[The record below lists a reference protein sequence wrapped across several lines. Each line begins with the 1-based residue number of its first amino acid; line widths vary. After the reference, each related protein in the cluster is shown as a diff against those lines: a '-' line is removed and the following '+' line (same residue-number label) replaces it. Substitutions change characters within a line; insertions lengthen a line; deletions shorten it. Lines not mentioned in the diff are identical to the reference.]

1 MRKSIAKLLTI
12 LSLFSAAVFSAAA
25 QESAK
30 GVGGTVT
37 DESGLP
43 VPGAVVT
50 LLSTKDYAVT
60 DGNGHYALPHAVKG
74 NIVECSCLGMENAK
88 AVVDGPVLDI
98 RMSASK
104 YVLDESSVVSIG
116 YGAVKKKDLTGAV
129 ASVSGEQLSSFATSS
144 VSEALQGRLAGVEV
158 RSVTNE
164 PGSTV
169 SIRVRGTNS
178 INGGNDPLWIIDGFP
193 GMAAMLNTADIESV
207 EVLKDA
213 SATAIYGSRG
223 SNGVIIVTT
232 KKGTEGKTSVD
243 YNGSVGVGFVANKLD
258 LLDAA
263 EYMQYQNI
271 LQKKSVF
278 SQDEIDAAGKGTDW
292 QDLIYKPAVTNDHSV
307 LVKAGTKTTK
317 IAVGGSILDQ
327 QGIIPNSSYTKMSM
341 RTSITHAI
349 SSTLDLTAGL
359 IYTRTHHNK
368 QSGIVSQIL
377 KATPTLP
384 AYQEDG
390 SYTSLR
396 DYYTFS
402 PSGLK
407 NPMALVNEKEYKWV
421 SNRTMANAALT
432 WKPFKGFSIRGAF
445 NANLS
450 NSRQDDYVST
460 KMPDSLGEISIS
472 TGEAHDITGEVTANY
487 STKINGHSISAMIG
501 STYEESVSRSTAMS
515 GSDLTSDVAK
525 TYGIASA
532 GKFGTPS
539 AGYAKWV
546 MLSFLGRVNY
556 SYKDRYLATVN
567 FRADGSSRYSKGH
580 KWGAFPSMAL
590 AWRISEEEFMKNV
603 SIINNFKLRAGWGMT
618 GNTAISP
625 YATLD
630 LLTPEKTVFNKE
642 LYTIYHPSSAYRF
655 GLVWETTEQWNVGVD
670 YGMWRDRLRLTADF
684 YNKNTYNLLNTVEL
698 PGSSGYTNGTKN
710 IGTMLNYGFE
720 MQLDGR
726 AVETKDFKWDIGCN
740 ISLNRNRVVELPD
753 HEDVYGT
760 KRSITI
766 INDYVNILREGQ
778 PIGVFYGYVEDGYD
792 DKGRIKYVDTD
803 LSGKIDEKDKQIIG
817 DPNPKM
823 TYGLSTTLKWKWFTL
838 SAYFQ
843 GSVGN
848 DIYSLS
854 MASLCYN
861 YAGSKGINTM
871 KAVLN
876 DHWSEDN
883 PNAQFPALTPAATAS
898 LKMSDRFVY
907 DGSYF
912 RMKNLELSYD
922 IPMEKVK
929 WINRL
934 NIYVSGQNLFTITKY
949 PFYDPDVNTYGG
961 SSSVSQGIDN
971 FSYPS
976 TRSYTFGVRVNF

>member
-1 MRKSIAKLLTI
+1 MRK
-12 LSLFSAAVFSAAA
+12 FSAHLFAFAAFAALLCIPAFA
-25 QESAK
+25 QENR

-37 DESGLP
+37 DEAGTPLP
-43 VPGAVVT
+43 GVVVT
-50 LLSTKDYAVT
+50 LLSNKDYVIT
-60 DGNGHYALPHAVKG
+60 DNDGHYSLPNAVRG
-74 NIVECSCLGMENAK
+74 NVLECSCLGMENAR
-88 AVVDGPVLDI
+88 AVVDGPVADI
-98 RMSASK
+98 RMTASK

-144 VSEALQGRLAGVEV
+144 VSQALQGRLAGVEV

-232 KKGTEGKTSVD
+232 KKGREGSTSVD
-243 YNGSVGVGFVANKLD
+243 YNGSVGVGFVSNKLD
-258 LLDAA
+258 LLDAS

-278 SQDEIDAAGKGTDW
+278 PQEEIDAAGKGTDW
-292 QDLIYKPAVTNDHSV
+292 QDLIFRPAVTNDHSV
-307 LVKAGTKTTK
+307 LVKAGTKNTK

-327 QGIIPNSSYTKMSM
+327 QGIIPNSSYTRMSM

-368 QSGIVSQIL
+368 QSSIL
-377 KATPTLP
+377 SSILMATPTLP

-421 SNRTMANAALT
+421 SNRTMANMALT
-432 WKPFKGFSIRGAF
+432 WKPFKGFFLRGAF
-445 NANLS
+445 NANIS
-450 NSRQDDYVST
+450 NSRQDNYVST
-460 KMPDSLGEISIS
+460 RMPDSLGEISIS
-472 TGEAHDITGEVTANY
+472 TGDAHDITGEVTANY
-487 STKINGHSISAMIG
+487 SVKLGGHSISAMIG

-556 SYKDRYLATVN
+556 NYRDRYLATVN

-603 SIINNFKLRAGWGMT
+603 SVINNFKLRAGWGMT

-642 LYTIYHPSSAYRF
+642 LYTIYHPSSKYRF
-655 GLVWETTEQWNVGVD
+655 GLVWETTEQWNVGID

-684 YNKNTYNLLNTVEL
+684 YWKNTYDLLNTVEL
-698 PGSSGYTNGTKN
+698 PGSSGYTDGTKN
-710 IGTMLNYGFE
+710 IGTMRNWGFE
-720 MQLDGR
+720 LQIDGR
-726 AVETKDFKWDIGCN
+726 AVETRNFKWDIGGN
-740 ISLNRNRVVELPD
+740 LSLNRNRVMELPD

-766 INDYVNILREGQ
+766 INDYINLLREGQ

-792 DKGRIKYVDTD
+792 DKGRVKYIDTD
-803 LSGKIDEKDKQIIG
+803 KSGKIDEKDKQIIG
-817 DPNPKM
+817 DPNPDL
-823 TYGLSTTLKWKWFTL
+823 TFGLNTAFSYRRFTL

-861 YAGSKGINTM
+861 YAGAKGINTM

-876 DHWSEDN
+876 DHWTEDN
-883 PNAQFPALTPAATAS
+883 PNAAFPALTPAATAS

-912 RMKNLELSYD
+912 RLKNLELSYD
-922 IPMEKVK
+922 IPVDKVR
-929 WINRL
+929 WINRINVYL
-934 NIYVSGQNLFTITKY
+934 SAQNLFTLTKY
-949 PFYDPDVNTYGG
+949 PFYDPDVNSYGG
-961 SSSVSQGIDN
+961 SSSVSQGIDY
-971 FSYPS
+971 FSYPP
-976 TRSYTFGVRVNF
+976 TRSYTFGLRVNF